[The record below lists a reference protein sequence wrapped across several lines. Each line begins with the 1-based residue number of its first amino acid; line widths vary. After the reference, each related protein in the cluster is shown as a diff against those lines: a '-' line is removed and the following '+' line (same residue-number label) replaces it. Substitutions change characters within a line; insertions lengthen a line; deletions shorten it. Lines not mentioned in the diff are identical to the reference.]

1 MTIVTWCP
9 LVDSSPGRLL
19 QPPHQ
24 AHWNPM
30 RPIIL
35 LTIFTKTRTQLHHAP
50 AADLSLGLSCLLQ
63 KMGIIILTWPGY
75 PEPLGKQTERYVRRV
90 SMGLRRPQTKA
101 WEGTRTLSLTG
112 PCGSVPSVVAAPWRQ
127 YPSAGGSRT
136 AQNAPGQ
143 PPGHEKAAIQ
153 GWLGQEPGD
162 ERQEPCAPQRKEAS
176 SWPPHGPSCQAGR
189 PYWLTGEGEARER
202 KTKLVFEAQGL
213 KGGCVCPSQPP
224 GGRRCESL
232 VAWGEGQPS
241 CPGRGGT
248 MPILM

>member
-50 AADLSLGLSCLLQ
+50 AADLSLGLSCLLR

-90 SMGLRRPQTKA
+90 SMGLRRPQTRA

-127 YPSAGGSRT
+127 YPSALVGAGLPRMHLASLR
-136 AQNAPGQ
+136 AMKRQ
-143 PPGHEKAAIQ
+143 PF
-153 GWLGQEPGD
+153 
-162 ERQEPCAPQRKEAS
+162 R
-176 SWPPHGPSCQAGR
+176 AG
-189 PYWLTGEGEARER
+189 LD
-202 KTKLVFEAQGL
+202 K
-213 KGGCVCPSQPP
+213 SQVMRDRSPVRRR
-224 GGRRCESL
+224 GRRPLHGLPMGQAARLGGPTGSL
-232 VAWGEGQPS
+232 
-241 CPGRGGT
+241 GRGRHGKGR
-248 MPILM
+248 LS